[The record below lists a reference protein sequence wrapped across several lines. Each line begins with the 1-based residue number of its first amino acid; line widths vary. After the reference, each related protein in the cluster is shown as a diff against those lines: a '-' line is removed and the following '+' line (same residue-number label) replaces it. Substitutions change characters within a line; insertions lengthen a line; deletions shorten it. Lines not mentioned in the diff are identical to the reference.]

1 MWQAAKQCGTYMAR
15 GKGVEESIMAEL
27 DPKRLP
33 IIVQSAAHGV
43 VLGLLTE
50 ITPQK
55 DNAQDVLLVAFGLL
69 GYGYL

>member
-1 MWQAAKQCGTYMAR
+1 MRQSAKQCGTYMAR
-15 GKGVEESIMAEL
+15 GKGIEEPVMAEL

-33 IIVQSAAHGV
+33 IIAQSAAHGV

-55 DNAQDVLLVAFGLL
+55 DYAQDVLLVAFGLL
-69 GYGYL
+69 GYG

>member
-1 MWQAAKQCGTYMAR
+1 MRQSAKQCGTYMAR

-27 DPKRLP
+27 DSKRLP
-33 IIVQSAAHGV
+33 IITQSAAHGV
-43 VLGLLTE
+43 VLGLLTK

-69 GYGYL
+69 GYR